1 MKSKLSKLNSNNIP
15 ITEYFINVLNF
26 SFKSEILFNKKIKN
40 LSVENITFN
49 INKELKEYY
58 CIFSNDFI
66 LFTLKDS
73 VLKIY
78 SIVSLDFNKFSTF
91 EKTYNIS
98 VETLED
104 KKILQVNNNLVD
116 IYYTQIFNYSFYQK
130 ILKDQETFIFYKS
143 NVYIYPLTFYKNF
156 KINQSY
162 ISKVDDLKFNEI
174 VNIVLDKDESFYK
187 IYNLKINQKSDYQQQ
202 LEQYFFISLSLK
214 IHKKIEILVKETEE
228 EYLNYLTHKYIFYI
242 IKLKNIK
249 SLKILLT
256 KVSVNPNVINPK
268 NGLNV
273 FEYSLF
279 KFLKDSSYYIF
290 VKFFDNFIFQRPK
303 FIFDKIL
310 NTNIIKHEKNNN
322 FESLIYQK
330 ICKISKFEN
339 IEIINSIIL
348 NCMYQ
353 DLNNEDNTIT
363 INDIIDYIKSN
374 IDFIDLNIL
383 YNLIFK
389 YSSVLVLKELIHEKI
404 IEFSKDVLLLFIK
417 LKQTDYLLKNYK
429 LETSILSPS
438 IIYELI
444 NYLNIYGIIFLIRFI
459 NEDLINLK
467 DNEGNNLLHYLA
479 NQTLLKESED
489 YENLEFNV
497 FKFLISNSKDLLIS
511 PNNLGNLPIINT
523 VKQKN
528 IYLFNL
534 FLDFD
539 DSCVNVSNSDGNYLI
554 HELIKYNFKEGIYYY
569 IIKNHSLELE
579 DINKNTALLLAIKNK
594 NQEIAN
600 ELIKYHAN
608 LEVLDIHNNSI
619 FHYIALYNLNN
630 INFTKKTKLNRD
642 KKIIDYAK
650 SNIYYQFKKI
660 NFIY

>member
-1 MKSKLSKLNSNNIP
+1 
-15 ITEYFINVLNF
+15 
-26 SFKSEILFNKKIKN
+26 
-40 LSVENITFN
+40 
-49 INKELKEYY
+49 
-58 CIFSNDFI
+58 
-66 LFTLKDS
+66 
-73 VLKIY
+73 
-78 SIVSLDFNKFSTF
+78 
-91 EKTYNIS
+91 
-98 VETLED
+98 
-104 KKILQVNNNLVD
+104 
-116 IYYTQIFNYSFYQK
+116 
-130 ILKDQETFIFYKS
+130 
-143 NVYIYPLTFYKNF
+143 
-156 KINQSY
+156 
-162 ISKVDDLKFNEI
+162 
-174 VNIVLDKDESFYK
+174 
-187 IYNLKINQKSDYQQQ
+187 
-202 LEQYFFISLSLK
+202 
-214 IHKKIEILVKETEE
+214 
-228 EYLNYLTHKYIFYI
+228 
-242 IKLKNIK
+242 
-249 SLKILLT
+249 
-256 KVSVNPNVINPK
+256 
-268 NGLNV
+268 
-273 FEYSLF
+273 
-279 KFLKDSSYYIF
+279 
-290 VKFFDNFIFQRPK
+290 
-303 FIFDKIL
+303 
-310 NTNIIKHEKNNN
+310 
-322 FESLIYQK
+322 
-330 ICKISKFEN
+330 
-339 IEIINSIIL
+339 
-348 NCMYQ
+348 MYQ

-374 IDFIDLNIL
+374 IDFIDLNIM

-429 LETSILSPS
+429 LEISILSPS
-438 IIYELI
+438 VIYELI

-479 NQTLLKESED
+479 NQTLLKESDD

-511 PNNLGNLPIINT
+511 PNNSGDLPIINT

-600 ELIKYHAN
+600 ELIKYNAN

>member
-1 MKSKLSKLNSNNIP
+1 
-15 ITEYFINVLNF
+15 
-26 SFKSEILFNKKIKN
+26 
-40 LSVENITFN
+40 
-49 INKELKEYY
+49 
-58 CIFSNDFI
+58 
-66 LFTLKDS
+66 
-73 VLKIY
+73 
-78 SIVSLDFNKFSTF
+78 
-91 EKTYNIS
+91 
-98 VETLED
+98 
-104 KKILQVNNNLVD
+104 
-116 IYYTQIFNYSFYQK
+116 
-130 ILKDQETFIFYKS
+130 
-143 NVYIYPLTFYKNF
+143 
-156 KINQSY
+156 
-162 ISKVDDLKFNEI
+162 
-174 VNIVLDKDESFYK
+174 
-187 IYNLKINQKSDYQQQ
+187 
-202 LEQYFFISLSLK
+202 
-214 IHKKIEILVKETEE
+214 
-228 EYLNYLTHKYIFYI
+228 
-242 IKLKNIK
+242 
-249 SLKILLT
+249 
-256 KVSVNPNVINPK
+256 
-268 NGLNV
+268 
-273 FEYSLF
+273 
-279 KFLKDSSYYIF
+279 
-290 VKFFDNFIFQRPK
+290 
-303 FIFDKIL
+303 
-310 NTNIIKHEKNNN
+310 
-322 FESLIYQK
+322 
-330 ICKISKFEN
+330 
-339 IEIINSIIL
+339 
-348 NCMYQ
+348 MYQ

-429 LETSILSPS
+429 LEISILSPS
-438 IIYELI
+438 VIYELI

-511 PNNLGNLPIINT
+511 PNNSGDLPIINT

-539 DSCVNVSNSDGNYLI
+539 DSCVNISNSDGNYLI

-600 ELIKYHAN
+600 ELIKYDAN